1 MVAEGLRARGWDALY
16 LGCDSDP
23 GDLWRR
29 YDSARIALVV
39 YLAPRVEAGKPP
51 PRQIVGRGLAVDQ
64 EEGPV
69 ATARSDGRHGQLK

>member
-1 MVAEGLRARGWDALY
+1 MLDSAVVLSD
-16 LGCDSDP
+16 DSDP

-51 PRQIVGRGLAVDQ
+51 PRQIVGGGWQWIKGKARWRPRA
-64 EEGPV
+64 
-69 ATARSDGRHGQLK
+69 ATADTGSSNKI